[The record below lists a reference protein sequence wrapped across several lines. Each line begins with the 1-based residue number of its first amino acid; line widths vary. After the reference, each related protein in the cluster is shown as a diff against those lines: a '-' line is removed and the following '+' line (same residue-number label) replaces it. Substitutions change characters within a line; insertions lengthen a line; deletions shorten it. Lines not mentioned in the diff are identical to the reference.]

1 MSPSD
6 FSLLH
11 LKEPIKKQISN
22 GASPRKVHMAV
33 VLAGNKNDF
42 CIGDEIAKNG
52 VIHFLLMEVF
62 VNEGFI
68 TTKVIRSSSI
78 DISEW

>member
-42 CIGDEIAKNG
+42 CIGDKNAKNIM
-52 VIHFLLMEVF
+52 IHFLLIEAF
-62 VNEGFI
+62 VNGGFLSTQTI
-68 TTKVIRSSSI
+68 DSSSF
-78 DISEW
+78 DNFE